1 MSTIISNNTGTT
13 GTGISTMEMTITR
26 LPAGRME

>member
-1 MSTIISNNTGTT
+1 MSTILSTTTGMTGTR
-13 GTGISTMEMTITR
+13 ISTTEMTITR

>member
-1 MSTIISNNTGTT
+1 MSTIVSTTIGTT
-13 GTGISTMEMTITR
+13 GTGISMIEMTITR